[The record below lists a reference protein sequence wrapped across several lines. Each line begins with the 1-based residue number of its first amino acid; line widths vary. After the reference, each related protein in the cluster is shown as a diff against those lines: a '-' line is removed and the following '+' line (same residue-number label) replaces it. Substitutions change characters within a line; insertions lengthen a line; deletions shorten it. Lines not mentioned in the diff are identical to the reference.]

1 MTYSTAELK
10 SLSDEALVHAE
21 LQLDR
26 DLVSLNFMKKA
37 GTLRNVMSTRVVRRN
52 IARVRTEQRRREIE
66 QGLAKDS
73 LKSTHRGSFV
83 AGETAKETGSSF
95 AADLAEK
102 MEETD

>member
-1 MTYSTAELK
+1 MTYTLTELK
-10 SLSDEALVHAE
+10 ALSDEALVHAE

-26 DLVSLNFMKKA
+26 ELVSLNFMKKA
-37 GTLRNVMSTRVVRRN
+37 GTLRNVMSTRVVRKN

-73 LKSTHRGSFV
+73 LKSQHRDTFV
-83 AGETAKETGSSF
+83 ATASAKQEGSSL
-95 AADLAEK
+95 LANVTEQ

>member
-1 MTYSTAELK
+1 MTYTTTELK
-10 SLSDEALVHAE
+10 ALSDEALVHAE

-26 DLVSLNFMKKA
+26 ELVALNFMKKA
-37 GTLRNVMSTRVVRRN
+37 GTLRNVMSTRVVRKN

-73 LKSTHRGSFV
+73 LKAQHRASFV
-83 AGETAKETGSSF
+83 AAAAVKEEGSSL
-95 AADLAEK
+95 LANVTEQ

>member
-1 MTYSTAELK
+1 MSYTTTELK
-10 SLSDEALVHAE
+10 ALADEALVHAE

-37 GTLRNVMSTRVVRRN
+37 GTLRNVMSVREVRRS

-73 LKSTHRGSFV
+73 LKSQYRSTFV
-83 AGETAKETGSSF
+83 ASATTTETGSSF
-95 AADLAEK
+95 AADLNEQ
-102 MEETD
+102 MEEND

>member
-1 MTYSTAELK
+1 MSYTTTELK
-10 SLSDEALVHAE
+10 VLSDESLVHAE

-26 DLVSLNFMKKA
+26 ELVSLNFMKKA
-37 GTLRNVMSTRVVRRN
+37 GTLRNLMSTRDVRKN

-73 LKSTHRGSFV
+73 LKSQHRSTFV
-83 AGETAKETGSSF
+83 ASTTTMETGSSF
-95 AADLAEK
+95 AADLNEQ